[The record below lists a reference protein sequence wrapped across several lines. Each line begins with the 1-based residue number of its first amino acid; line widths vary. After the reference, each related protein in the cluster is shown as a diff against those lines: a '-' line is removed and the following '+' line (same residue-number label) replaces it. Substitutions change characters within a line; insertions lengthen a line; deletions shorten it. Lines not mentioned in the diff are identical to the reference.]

1 MSYYAFDELLS
12 SGPFAIIELFQLQLF
27 QELHNDSGKY
37 YFHAGRNRKTTEPGS
52 GEDPIGEYSI
62 RYQGQTYLP
71 LPIEASG
78 FEYKGD
84 GSLPRPTI
92 RIANLRSEIT
102 GLLLSINQVTPGNDL
117 NGAKVTR
124 IRTLSRFLDSD
135 NWENNVNPYG
145 NPDDSANAQLPQEVY
160 YIDRKVIENRDF
172 VEFELSSALDLTN
185 IKTPRRL
192 AMQNLCQWEYK
203 SKECG
208 YSGADEFTVGGT
220 QVTVVAAPNF
230 THVSNNVLS
239 ANSSLNS
246 ADGDEL
252 VSSNG
257 WYKLS
262 IDSNGA
268 AKLLRKDGV
277 TVWQT
282 SNGAGPNTN
291 GYELRLNGDG
301 NLVVYNKD
309 LARDDYENGSV
320 VWVSNSFRLGSLS
333 GLTRYTVDGTDQ
345 WWPDDVL
352 KGRSGGF
359 TWELVGSSPSAAG
372 QTTTATKTFTDT
384 DPISGAT
391 RTVNITFNLT
401 SVGLGADHYSASNSG
416 YTGFGWNNIT
426 SITIN
431 SSTGLWRHNFDY
443 VAKLTLS
450 SSNPFRANHPTEGTL
465 TEAGAYYV
473 IQSTNWQDSMRLVLG
488 DTGLLKIERIDQSFT
503 TWTAGY
509 AGSAEEPKITT
520 ETNTP
525 SVTVSGQCGKRVSDC
540 SLRFPNGDASGGLPF
555 GSFPALGNNF

>member
-12 SGPFAIIELFQLQLF
+12 SGPFAIIELFELQLF
-27 QELHNDSGKY
+27 QELHNDDGRY

-52 GEDPIGEYSI
+52 GEDPIAEYSI

-185 IKTPRRL
+185 LKTPRRL

-230 THVSNNVLS
+230 TYSSNNTLGS
-239 ANSSLNS
+239 SSSLNS

-257 WYKLS
+257 WYKLT
-262 IDSNGA
+262 IDSTGRAN
-268 AKLLRKDGV
+268 LLRKDGV

-282 SNGAGPNTN
+282 ANGPGPNEN
-291 GYELRLNGDG
+291 GYELRLNSDG

-320 VWVSNSFRLGSLS
+320 IWVSNSFRLGSLTALNRLTLD
-333 GLTRYTVDGTDQ
+333 GLDQ
-345 WWPDDVL
+345 WWPDDVN
-352 KGRSGGF
+352 KGRSGAF
-359 TWELVGSSPSAAG
+359 TWELVGSSPTAAG
-372 QTTTATKTFTDT
+372 QTTTATKNFVDT
-384 DPISGAT
+384 DPLSGDS
-391 RTVNITFNLT
+391 RSVNITFNLT
-401 SVGLGADHYSASNSG
+401 SLGLGANRYFSNNSG
-416 YTGFGWNNIT
+416 YTGFSWNQID

-431 SSTGLWRHNFDY
+431 SFTGLWRHKYDY
-443 VAKLTLS
+443 IAKLTLS
-450 SSNPFRANHPTEGTL
+450 SNNPFRDNHPTEGTL
-465 TEAGAYYV
+465 TEAGAYYT
-473 IQSTNWQDSMRLVLG
+473 IESTNWRDSMRLVLQ
-488 DTGLLKIERIDQSFT
+488 DTGRLEIEKTDSSFT
-503 TWTAGY
+503 TWIGY
-509 AGSAEEPKITT
+509 SGSSTEPKVTT

-540 SLRFPNGDASGGLPF
+540 RLRFPNGDASGGLPF